1 MLSYSDRLVMVTFR
15 TIDPLFVIDLSDP
28 RAPRVL
34 GEVCYV
40 LAVVCGF
47 VGFWFVGSPWRGA
60 LSSQLKLPGYSE
72 YLHPVNS
79 THIIGVGKDAAVE
92 TVRSWTRAIP
102 LGVKLGMFDITNVT
116 APRELFNAQLGVRGT
131 SSPVGVQHRM
141 PNRQQHCD
149 CGLSCIM
156 AAQVLNDAKAF
167 LFDASRQLMVL
178 PARLYLF
185 APAGAAPTAD
195 AAQAGSQYT
204 VSACAAGSGGG
215 GDAL

>member
-1 MLSYSDRLVMVTFR
+1 MCWLLLWFCLVCQLTFEEG
-15 TIDPLFVIDLSDP
+15 T
-28 RAPRVL
+28 
-34 GEVCYV
+34 
-40 LAVVCGF
+40 
-47 VGFWFVGSPWRGA
+47 

-131 SSPVGVQHRM
+131 SSPVGVQHIM
-141 PNRQQHCD
+141 PNPHQHCNCD
-149 CGLSCIM
+149 LSCVM

-185 APAGAAPTAD
+185 APSGAAPTAD

-204 VSACAAGSGGG
+204 VSGGG
-215 GDAL
+215 GGRRRHFVTIVGWCAHGRAGVDIWQLCVPGCLCVPCLQLGL